1 MPDIAALQY
10 RLWPLLAPFGWAYGR
25 VMAMRARLYAKGA
38 MPSWEPPAP
47 CVSVGNIG
55 WGGSGKTPLAG
66 WLLSWAV
73 ERGLDP
79 VLLTR
84 GYRARPEKLPHR
96 VHPQSMAEESGD
108 EPLLLARQN
117 PQALVLVDPVRSRA
131 GKLAAETANP
141 KLFVLDDGFQ
151 HLAVKR
157 QVDLVMLRP
166 DDLGRSWNR
175 VIPAGPWREPE
186 QALFRAHAFIIKSS
200 SRRFKEAADLIRERL
215 GRFGKPVFSMSL
227 RPTGVR
233 NLRSGE
239 EKPDFSGRPYLLV
252 TGVAEPGQVAV
263 TAARMLGAGPTDH
276 MAYGDHHLFT
286 RRDVAAIQ
294 GRAARLGVKRVLCTA
309 KDGVK
314 LGPLASKEFWTL
326 EVRPS
331 FGPSMGA
338 GGPFHEWWSD
348 IYDAMRLAGGGPLH
362 EPDAS
367 TRASARGFGDLYEA
381 PPDPDPDSDFD
392 MD

>member
-1 MPDIAALQY
+1 MPDIADLQK
-10 RLWPLLAPFGWAYGR
+10 RLWLLLAPLGWAYGR
-25 VMAMRARLYAKGA
+25 VMRLRADLYERGA
-38 MPSWEPPAP
+38 LPSWEPPAP

-66 WLLSWAV
+66 WLLGWAA

-84 GYRARPEKLPHR
+84 GYRARPEKLPYR
-96 VHPQSMAEESGD
+96 VHLKSMAEEAGD

-117 PQALVLVDPVRSRA
+117 PQATVLVDPVRSRA
-131 GKLAAETANP
+131 GKLAAETMNP
-141 KLFVLDDGFQ
+141 KLYVLDDGFQ

-157 QVDLVMLRP
+157 RVDLVMLRP
-166 DDLGRSWNR
+166 DDLGSAWNR

-186 QALFRAHAFIIKSS
+186 QALHRAHAFIVKASP
-200 SRRFKEAADLIRERL
+200 RRFKEAVPVIRERL
-215 GRFGKPVFSMSL
+215 ARYGRPVFSMSL
-227 RPTGVR
+227 RPLGVR
-233 NLRSGE
+233 NLLSGE
-239 EKPDFSGRPYLLV
+239 ELPDFAGRQYLLV

-263 TAARMLGAGPTDH
+263 TAARLLGSGPTEH

-286 RRDVAAIQ
+286 RRDVTAIL

-314 LGPLASKEFWTL
+314 LGPLAGKDFWSL
-326 EVRPS
+326 EVRPA

-338 GGPFHEWWSD
+338 GGPFPQWWGD
-348 IYDAMRLAGGGPLH
+348 IHDAMRLSRGGPLH
-362 EPDAS
+362 AVDAEA
-367 TRASARGFGDLYEA
+367 RASGRGFGELYEA
-381 PPDPDPDSDFD
+381 PLDPDSDSDFD